1 MNLKFLNT
9 EEGSRSWHFW
19 PQVWIPLTRVHSPK
33 PIRILKVSGYLY
45 IGWGMEGVSTVDF
58 LQLCWLSC
66 HHFENQDIAGN
77 KYWKWWPAPIIPS
90 EHKNDDQR
98 LLYLLNTKMTKV
110 IRCQKSISCFG
121 ICIQMDGRTF
131 LGLSRFIL
139 LFRWNSGF
147 RHLNLGIS
155 KLK

>member
-98 LLYLLNTKMTKV
+98 LLYLLNTKMT
-110 IRCQKSISCFG
+110 ISAYYTFWTQKW
-121 ICIQMDGRTF
+121 QK
-131 LGLSRFIL
+131 L
-139 LFRWNSGF
+139 LDVRSLYPALEYVYRWTEGPF
-147 RHLNLGIS
+147 
-155 KLK
+155 